1 MAKPYRERIAHAAA
15 EKKSRIIL
23 AIDPAPSVVDIK
35 DFAERTIASVQEH
48 VCAIK
53 VNFHM
58 ILPLSG
64 AEIAEIN
71 QVAHSCGLQCIAD
84 IKLNDIENTND
95 VAIDHLIGKMGF
107 DCVIANPFIG
117 NEALQNLVKK
127 SRQAAGGI
135 IALAYMSHPGAKEGY
150 GMQVEGKGD
159 MYRIFI
165 ERAAKADADGIVV
178 GASHLS
184 IIKGIAGKLPLY
196 SPGIGVQGGN
206 AESAAKGGADYVII
220 GRSIIESKE
229 PGATA
234 KELKQKISAAVR
246 D

>member
-1 MAKPYRERIAHAAA
+1 MARPYRERIANAAV
-15 EKKSRIIL
+15 EKKSRIVL
-23 AIDPAPSVVDIK
+23 AIDPAPSVVDTK
-35 DFAERTIASVQEH
+35 GYAERTITSVQEH

-53 VNFHM
+53 VNFHL

-71 QVAHSCGLQCIAD
+71 QVAHSFGLQCIAD

-95 VAIDHLIGKMGF
+95 VAIDHLVGRMGF

-117 NEALQNLVKK
+117 NEALQNLVKR

-150 GMQVEGKGD
+150 GMQVEGNGE
-159 MYRIFI
+159 MFRIFI
-165 ERAAKADADGIVV
+165 ERATKADADGIVV

-184 IIKGIAGKLPLY
+184 LIKGIADKLPLY
-196 SPGIGVQGGN
+196 SPGIGAQGGD
-206 AESAAKGGADYVII
+206 AESAARSGADYLII
-220 GRSIIESKE
+220 GRSIIESKNPE
-229 PGATA
+229 ATA
-234 KELKQKISAAVR
+234 KELKGKVSSAVR
-246 D
+246 N